1 MVRCSGHQ
9 HCCTFPSLQQPETK
23 DNTTCIMQGSIGMG
37 SGDLSLDNTSIAN
50 GQTIT
55 INTFSLT
62 DANAKMPEIKII
74 ATGSVG
80 WPSVIE
86 MRQKLKESDIESS
99 QLLDA
104 EVLEA
109 YKDLMENGCG

>member
-1 MVRCSGHQ
+1 M
-9 HCCTFPSLQQPETK
+9 P
-23 DNTTCIMQGSIGMG
+23 
-37 SGDLSLDNTSIAN
+37 
-50 GQTIT
+50 
-55 INTFSLT
+55 
-62 DANAKMPEIKII
+62 KMPEVKIA

-80 WPSVIE
+80 WPPVEE
-86 MRQKLKESDIESS
+86 MRMKLKESDIESS